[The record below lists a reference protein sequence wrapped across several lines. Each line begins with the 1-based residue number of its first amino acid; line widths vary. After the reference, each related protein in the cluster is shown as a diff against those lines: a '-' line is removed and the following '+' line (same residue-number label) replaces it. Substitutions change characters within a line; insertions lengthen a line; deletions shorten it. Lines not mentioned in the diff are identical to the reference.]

1 MKKCSSE
8 EEGSWKCRTWA
19 RGAQDRKKGLGD
31 ALKNQG
37 AGREVRRCQAS
48 SSSADG
54 QRATVL

>member
-1 MKKCSSE
+1 MKKYSSE

-19 RGAQDRKKGLGD
+19 RAQDKKKGLGD